1 MAHELNQ
8 PLNVIAM
15 AAVNALERIE
25 AGELDGDFLRLKLA
39 RIEKQVERAAG
50 IIDHMRVFGRKAD
63 ERPKPFDVQ
72 DAVMGALGLMGEQL
86 RLQNIKVSTDFPKL
100 RRKASGHPIQ
110 LEQVVLNLLANARDA
125 IDRCSGSPGDSPD
138 GAAAAPR
145 EIRLTMEDDGVSDRI
160 RLVVT
165 DTGGGIPETA
175 LERIFDP
182 FFTTKEVGQ
191 GTGLG
196 LSISYGIVT
205 DMGGM
210 IEAENVEGGARF
222 TITLRVAGYD
232 AAA

>member
-1 MAHELNQ
+1 MK
-8 PLNVIAM
+8 I
-15 AAVNALERIE
+15 I
-25 AGELDGDFLRLKLA
+25 A
-39 RIEKQVERAAG
+39 RIIG
-50 IIDHMRVFGRKAD
+50 IALLNKWMLIGAYISTI
-63 ERPKPFDVQ
+63 
-72 DAVMGALGLMGEQL
+72 GALVAYVLL
-86 RLQNIKVSTDFPKL
+86 PRLF
-100 RRKASGHPIQ
+100 G
-110 LEQVVLNLLANARDA
+110 DA
-125 IDRCSGSPGDSPD
+125 IDRCSGPPGDSPD

-222 TITLRVAGYD
+222 TITLRVGGDD